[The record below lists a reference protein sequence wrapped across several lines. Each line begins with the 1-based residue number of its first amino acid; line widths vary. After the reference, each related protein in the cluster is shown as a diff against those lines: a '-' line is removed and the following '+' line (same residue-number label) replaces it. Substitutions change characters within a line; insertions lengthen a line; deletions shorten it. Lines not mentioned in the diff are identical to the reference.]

1 MRSRRAASE
10 PPPGSRPEVRL
21 VARAARGDSDAFATL
36 IRPYDRPLRALAFRL
51 LEDAGAMDDALQ
63 DAYVK
68 AFVGLPRFEG
78 ASSVG
83 TWLYRILYNTC
94 LDELRRRGRAP
105 ALASDE
111 AIERGEPADDAREAV
126 ETATDLARAL
136 SELPPDQRAA
146 VMLIDAEGMSY
157 DEASEI
163 LAVPLGTLASRV
175 NRARARLRSA
185 LSEDAP

>member
-1 MRSRRAASE
+1 M
-10 PPPGSRPEVRL
+10 
-21 VARAARGDSDAFATL
+21 VARASRGDSDAFAAL
-36 IRPYDRPLRALAFRL
+36 IRPHDRPLRALAFRL
-51 LEDAGAMDDALQ
+51 LEDAASMDDALQ

-68 AFVGLPRFEG
+68 AFVGLPKFAG

-83 TWLYRILYNTC
+83 TWLYRIVYNTC

-105 ALASDE
+105 LAAGND
-111 AIERGEPADDAREAV
+111 AIEREDATPDPGDAV

-136 SELPPDQRAA
+136 SQLPPDHRAA
-146 VMLIDAEGMSY
+146 VLLIDAEGMSY

-163 LAVPLGTLASRV
+163 LDIPLGTLASRV

-185 LSEDAP
+185 LSDGER

>member
-1 MRSRRAASE
+1 
-10 PPPGSRPEVRL
+10 
-21 VARAARGDSDAFATL
+21 
-36 IRPYDRPLRALAFRL
+36 
-51 LEDAGAMDDALQ
+51 MDDALQ

-68 AFVGLPRFEG
+68 AFVALPGFTG

-83 TWLYRILYNTC
+83 TWLYRIVYNTC

-105 ALASDE
+105 LVS
-111 AIERGEPADDAREAV
+111 GDDAVERAEATHNPDYAV

-136 SELPPDQRAA
+136 SDLPPDFRAA
-146 VMLIDAEGMSY
+146 VILIDAEGMSY

-163 LAVPLGTLASRV
+163 LDVPVGTLASRV

-185 LSEDAP
+185 LGEGEQ

>member
-1 MRSRRAASE
+1 
-10 PPPGSRPEVRL
+10 
-21 VARAARGDSDAFATL
+21 
-36 IRPYDRPLRALAFRL
+36 
-51 LEDAGAMDDALQ
+51 MDDALQ

-68 AFVGLPRFEG
+68 AFVALPGFTG

-83 TWLYRILYNTC
+83 TWLYRIVYNTC

-105 ALASDE
+105 FVSGDDAVERAE
-111 AIERGEPADDAREAV
+111 ATHHADDAV

-136 SELPPDQRAA
+136 SDLPPDFRAA
-146 VMLIDAEGMSY
+146 VILIDAEGMSY

-163 LAVPLGTLASRV
+163 LDVPVGTLASRV

-185 LSEDAP
+185 LGEGEQ